1 MIGSDENELENI
13 SPEKEKHQEKN
24 ENNIG
29 LDEQKPKNK
38 IFKSTQSYFDQI
50 EIEDSE
56 FSKEE
61 SYMDKFNNFLTPF
74 LKLFILL
81 PGKIMRLI
89 LQIGDFYF
97 FLEILSIT
105 IEYLIITLISN
116 FNTCKYFGPF
126 VSIFFSF
133 LFGNLLAVPAWELF
147 QLRWIR
153 NKNPLQAVF
162 NIFNFER
169 RINNYETHVI
179 YIIEKGTNFVLGIIL
194 YIYLFTIVDFMH
206 SSGKKFDIMNSIVIL
221 FIPAIK
227 FGLIF
232 ISLVIRLSF
241 NLKPDLE
248 YKLLKMK
255 PPPPQAKK
263 NERSEDEDDTN
274 INPVEHEDKK
284 DINHHNSDEF
294 KKILRDPFII
304 ARIVKKDFF
313 KDKKQYAF
321 FIIKLLFFA
330 LQLIFQIISYCKNK
344 VDAGGIVFSLII
356 FICMFIF
363 NMLISMPFFFINI
376 FNRYDNINEG
386 DCKCGCECKCRCKCG
401 CKAIRATEGANGI
414 IRSNPFFNGFKH
426 IIIICHIL
434 PTLVVAILLI
444 MELKRSKDSYFVK
457 SDKDITWD
465 GQTTGKYPYIPP
477 MSTVKSS
484 MCFTRIYG
492 MTLIQIASLAAAP
505 YYSDEDH
512 YQMLIQKSFFR
523 DENDEIKLT
532 FLNKTDDHPVLL
544 QADYDNKVT
553 NNNATVFA
561 VRGSRTPTDWW
572 LDVEIFVSSAML
584 SVARWIPYLQRQEG
598 ITAKLVSNFMTLPLT
613 LMAKA
618 TLTYTYITEMAKT
631 LDNIVYSPEYQN
643 RNILFVGHSLGG
655 GLSKVLAH
663 KYQFQSVAVSGPG
676 ITPIENYVLNKS
688 KKNDKYFKS
697 KLVDIIPDRDL
708 VPRFEMSGGT
718 KYRVLC
724 KKNTG
729 ECHNKLRTLCQMGIS
744 CDDEYHS
751 GDFCSSVFKDGKY
764 EEMRELAHK

>member
-1 MIGSDENELENI
+1 MKSVKNEEEEDNLENI
-13 SPEKEKHQEKN
+13 NNDGDKN
-24 ENNIG
+24 DQKKNDNI
-29 LDEQKPKNK
+29 KPKNK
-38 IFKSTQSYFDQI
+38 IFSSTQSYFDQI

-61 SYMDKFNNFLTPF
+61 TYINQFNNFLTPF

-81 PGKIMRLI
+81 PGKIMRFI

-105 IEYLIITLISN
+105 IEYLVILLISN
-116 FNTCKYFGPF
+116 FRIQKYVG
-126 VSIFFSF
+126 SIVFFFFSF
-133 LFGNLLAVPAWELF
+133 LFGTLLAVPAWELF

-153 NKNPLQAVF
+153 NKNIIQTVF
-162 NIFNFER
+162 NIFNLEK
-169 RINNYETHVI
+169 RIENYETNVI

-194 YIYLFTIVDFMH
+194 YIYLFTLADFMN
-206 SSGKKFDIMNSIVIL
+206 STGTKFDKMNSMVIL

-227 FGLIF
+227 FGLIY
-232 ISLVIRLSF
+232 ISLIIRLVF
-241 NLKPDLE
+241 NLFPTIE
-248 YKLLKMK
+248 FKLLKMK
-255 PPPPQAKK
+255 IPKK
-263 NERSEDEDDTN
+263 KKERSEDEDDSVDNQTEN
-274 INPVEHEDKK
+274 NAQIID
-284 DINHHNSDEF
+284 HNSDEF
-294 KKILRDPFII
+294 KKILKDPFII
-304 ARIVKKDFF
+304 ARIVTKDFF
-313 KDKKQYAF
+313 SFYKKEKNERNLKLQFAF
-321 FIIKLLFFA
+321 FVCKSAFIFLQFIFLIIG
-330 LQLIFQIISYCKNK
+330 YCKFK
-344 VDAGGIVFSLII
+344 VDAGGVIFSLFVFIYMSL
-356 FICMFIF
+356 FSLLICMP
-363 NMLISMPFFFINI
+363 LFFFNI
-376 FNRYDNINEG
+376 FNRCDKKLNAIN
-386 DCKCGCECKCRCKCG
+386 
-401 CKAIRATEGANGI
+401 ATEGANGL

-426 IIIICHIL
+426 IVIICHIL
-434 PTLVVAILLI
+434 PTLLVLGLLFI
-444 MELKRSKDSYFVK
+444 EAGRTDDSYFAK
-457 SDKDITWD
+457 AEDDISWNGIITD
-465 GQTTGKYPYIPP
+465 KYPYIPP
-477 MSTVKSS
+477 MSSVKSS

-492 MTLIQIASLAAAP
+492 MSLMQITSLAAAP
-505 YYSDEDH
+505 YYSDEEH
-512 YQMLIQKSFFR
+512 FQKLIQNSFFR
-523 DENDEIKLT
+523 DENDEIKLK
-532 FLNKTDDHPVLL
+532 FLKNKDDNPVLL
-544 QADYDNKVT
+544 QADYDNKIT

-618 TLTYTYITEMAKT
+618 TLTYNYTTEMSKS
-631 LDNIVYSPEYQN
+631 LDNIVYSPEYEN

-688 KKNDKYFKS
+688 RRNDNFFKS

-751 GDFCSSVFKDGKY
+751 GEFCNGVFSSKEYD
-764 EEMRELAHK
+764 EMKELAHK